1 MCSIKKQVFYK
12 YDILKLPSI
21 IDNLVNRKH
30 SSEMSVMNRNYI
42 EIIVKLLWYSY
53 MVFLYKYMQD
63 KELIL
68 EVMKIN
74 HSWISKNTC

>member
-21 IDNLVNRKH
+21 IDNLVNRKYW
-30 SSEMSVMNRNYI
+30 SETPVMNRNYI

-53 MVFLYKYMQD
+53 MVFLFKYMQD
-63 KELIL
+63 KELTL